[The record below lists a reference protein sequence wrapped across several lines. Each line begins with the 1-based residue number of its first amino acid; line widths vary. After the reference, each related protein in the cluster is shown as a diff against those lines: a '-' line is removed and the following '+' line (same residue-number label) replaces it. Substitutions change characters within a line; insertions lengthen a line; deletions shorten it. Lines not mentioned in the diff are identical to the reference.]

1 MDGGVV
7 TIHFKADTK
16 DLDAKTNNL
25 TNSFGSLTGAIT
37 LGNVAAKVISST
49 FSELAS
55 NMDSAISRFDTLKN
69 FPKVMETL
77 GASAEDSQEALN
89 TLSDNIDGLPTSL
102 DEAALGVQRFQAKTK
117 DVKKSTAYFTAIND
131 AILAGGANSTT
142 ASAAMEQ
149 FIQMYSKGKV
159 SGQEWLSVMTAMPGQ
174 MQQIAESFGYTS
186 TAVGG
191 DFYTA
196 LQDGTIS
203 MDQFMDKLVELD
215 TVGGENITSFR
226 DQAYTATGGIG
237 TALTNVKNR
246 ISKGLAEI
254 IKSLDDALADYGGIS
269 GVIDKVSTKIKD
281 ALVKVAEWIS
291 KVDWKEVINKIKEY
305 APIVLGIVGAIL
317 TLTTALNVFKNV
329 MAGVQ
334 LVQTLL
340 SSSLA
345 LPILL
350 IGLVIAAVILLY
362 TKCEWFRNLVNR
374 IIEAIKPVLQG
385 LWELLKLIIEQTIQR
400 IKDIWAVL
408 EPIVKIILQ
417 VVTAMILTII
427 QTIRRVIGAISW
439 VIEKFHEARQKITEA
454 VTNLKNKV
462 VNGFNTMIDKVKGI
476 GKNIID
482 GLIGGITGGAQ
493 KLYNK
498 CKEVGKKALNK
509 IKETLG
515 IHSPSTEFAMVGKFS
530 MLGFEKGLMD
540 MQPEIDK
547 AINSMFTLNPSLTG
561 TMNNSLSPNINVVNN
576 VNLETDPLG
585 QVVNKIKT
593 YSGGAKND
601 YNWGTGL

>member
-16 DLDAKTNNL
+16 DLDSKTNNL

-49 FSELAS
+49 FRELAS

-69 FPKVMETL
+69 FPKVIESL
-77 GASAEDSQEALN
+77 GGSTEEAKEALDV
-89 TLSDNIDGLPTSL
+89 LSDNIDGLPTSL
-102 DEAALGVQRFQAKTK
+102 DDAALGVQRFQAKTK
-117 DVKKSTAYFTAIND
+117 DIKKSTEYFTAIND

-159 SGQEWLSVMTAMPGQ
+159 QGQEWLSVMTAMPGQ

-191 DFYTA
+191 DFYVA
-196 LQDGTIS
+196 LQDGIIS
-203 MDQFMDKLVELD
+203 MDEFMDKLVDLD
-215 TVGGENITSFR
+215 KHGGANFKSFH

-254 IKSLDDALADYGGIS
+254 INSLDEALADYGGIA
-269 GVIDKVSTKIKD
+269 GIINTVSTKIKD
-281 ALVKVAEWIS
+281 ALVKVAEWIKKIDWD
-291 KVDWKEVINKIKEY
+291 KVLQTIKFI
-305 APIVLGIVGAIL
+305 APIILAIAGGIT
-317 TLTTALNVFKNV
+317 TLTTALNIFKGV
-329 MAGVQ
+329 MAGVN
-334 LVQTLL
+334 LVQTALT
-340 SSSLA
+340 SSLA
-345 LPILL
+345 LPLL
-350 IGLVIAAVILLY
+350 IIGLIVAAIILLY
-362 TKCEWFRNLVNR
+362 TKCEWFRDLVNGL
-374 IIEAIKPVLQG
+374 IETIKPLLQS
-385 LWELLKLIIEQTIQR
+385 LWDMLKPILDQTIQF
-400 IKDIWAVL
+400 IKDIWVVL
-408 EPIVKIILQ
+408 EPILKAVLTHVVHTIENIIFWI
-417 VVTAMILTII
+417 TK
-427 QTIRRVIGAISW
+427 VIGVIKL
-439 VIEKFHEARQKITEA
+439 VIEKFQDA
-454 VTNLKNKV
+454 KNKISGATAAIKDAV
-462 VNGFNTMIDKVKGI
+462 VNGFSKMLDKVKEI
-476 GKNIID
+476 GSNIIT
-482 GLIGGITGGAQ
+482 GLIGGITGGAN
-493 KLYNK
+493 KLYEK

-515 IHSPSTEFAMVGKFS
+515 ISSPSKEFALVGKFS
-530 MLGFEKGLMD
+530 MLGFQEGLEA

-547 AINSMFTLNPSLTG
+547 AINSMFNLSPNVTG
-561 TMNNSLSPNINVVNN
+561 SMNNSLSPNINVVNN

>member
-16 DLDAKTNNL
+16 DLDSKTNNL

-49 FSELAS
+49 FRELAS

-69 FPKVMETL
+69 FPKVIESL
-77 GASAEDSQEALN
+77 GGSTEEAKEALDV
-89 TLSDNIDGLPTSL
+89 LSDNIDGLPTSL
-102 DEAALGVQRFQAKTK
+102 DDAALGVQRFQAKTK
-117 DVKKSTAYFTAIND
+117 DIKKSTEYFTAIND

-159 SGQEWLSVMTAMPGQ
+159 QGQEWLSVMTAMPGQ

-196 LQDGTIS
+196 LQDGVIS
-203 MDQFMDKLVELD
+203 MDEFMDKLVELD
-215 TVGGENITSFR
+215 KNGGENFKSFR

-254 IKSLDDALADYGGIS
+254 INSLDEALADYGGIA
-269 GVIDKVSTKIKD
+269 GIINTISTKIKD
-281 ALVKVAEWIS
+281 ALVKVAEWIKKIDWD
-291 KVDWKEVINKIKEY
+291 KVLQTIKFI
-305 APIVLGIVGAIL
+305 APIILAIAGGIT
-317 TLTTALNVFKNV
+317 TLTTALNIFKGV
-329 MAGVQ
+329 MAGVN
-334 LVQTLL
+334 LVQTALT
-340 SSSLA
+340 SSLA
-345 LPILL
+345 LPLL
-350 IGLVIAAVILLY
+350 IIGLIVAAIVLLY
-362 TKCEWFRNLVNR
+362 TKCEWFRDLVNGLV
-374 IIEAIKPVLQG
+374 ETIKPLIQS
-385 LWELLKLIIEQTIQR
+385 LWEMLKPILDQTIAL
-400 IKDIWAVL
+400 IKDIWVVA
-408 EPIVKIILQ
+408 EPILKWVLTGVVETIKNIIYWITQ
-417 VVTAMILTII
+417 VIN
-427 QTIRRVIGAISW
+427 AIKW
-439 VIEKFHEARQKITEA
+439 VIEKFQEARAKITDA
-454 VTNLKNKV
+454 VNNVRDKV
-462 VNGFNTMIDKVKGI
+462 INGFSKMLDKVKEI
-476 GKNIID
+476 GSNIIT
-482 GLIGGITGGAQ
+482 GLIGGITGGAN
-493 KLYNK
+493 KLYDK

-515 IHSPSTEFAMVGKFS
+515 ISSPSKEFALVGKFS
-530 MLGFEKGLMD
+530 MLGFQEGLEA

-547 AINSMFTLNPSLTG
+547 AINSMFNLSPNVTG
-561 TMNNSLSPNINVVNN
+561 SMNNSLSPNINVVNN

>member
-7 TIHFKADTK
+7 TIHFKADTSN
-16 DLDAKTNNL
+16 LDDKTSKL

-37 LGNVAAKVISST
+37 LGNVAAKVISKT

-69 FPKVMETL
+69 FPKVMQTL

-117 DVKKSTAYFTAIND
+117 DIKKSTAYFTAIND
-131 AILAGGANSTT
+131 AILAGGTNSTT

-159 SGQEWLSVMTAMPGQ
+159 QGQEWLSVMTAMPGQ

-215 TVGGENITSFR
+215 TVGGENITSFKE
-226 DQAYTATGGIG
+226 QAYTATGGIG

-254 IKSLDDALADYGGIS
+254 IKSLDDALADYGGIA
-269 GVIDKVSTKIKD
+269 GVINTISTKIKD

-291 KVDWKEVINKIKEY
+291 KIDWKEVINKIKEY

-362 TKCEWFRNLVNR
+362 TKCEWFRNLVNG

-427 QTIRRVIGAISW
+427 QTIRKVIGAISW
-439 VIEKFHEARQKITEA
+439 VIEKFYEARQKITEA

-482 GLIGGITGGAQ
+482 GLIGGITGGAE

-601 YNWGTGL
+601 YNYGYGG

>member
-7 TIHFKADTK
+7 TIHFKADTSN
-16 DLDAKTNNL
+16 LDDKTSKL

-37 LGNVAAKVISST
+37 LGNVAAKVISKT
-49 FSELAS
+49 FNELAS

-69 FPKVMETL
+69 FPKVIESL
-77 GASAEDSQEALN
+77 GGTADEAKEALDI
-89 TLSDNIDGLPTSL
+89 LSDNIDGLPTSL
-102 DEAALGVQRFQAKTK
+102 DDAALGVQRFQAKTK
-117 DVKKSTAYFTAIND
+117 DIKKSTEYFTAIND
-131 AILAGGANSTT
+131 AILAGGANSAT

-159 SGQEWLSVMTAMPGQ
+159 QGQEWLSVMTAMPGQ

-196 LQDGTIS
+196 LQEGTIS
-203 MDQFMDKLVELD
+203 MDEFMDKLVELD
-215 TVGGENITSFR
+215 KNGGANFKSFR

-254 IKSLDDALADYGGIS
+254 IGALDEALAEYGGIA
-269 GVIDKVSTKIKD
+269 GVINKFSTKIKD
-281 ALVKVAEWIS
+281 ALVSVANYMKTIDFKSLFNTIKTIAPVLLTVAGYIMSIS
-291 KVDWKEVINKIKEY
+291 
-305 APIVLGIVGAIL
+305 
-317 TLTTALNVFKNV
+317 TALKVYKGV
-329 MAGVQ
+329 VAGVQ
-334 LVQTLL
+334 IAQALL
-340 SSSLA
+340 NSTMF
-345 LPILL
+345 LPIAI
-350 IGLVIAAVILLY
+350 IGAVIAALVLLY
-362 TKCEWFRNLVNR
+362 TKCEWFRDLVNS
-374 IIEAIKPVLQG
+374 IVENLKPLFQS
-385 LWELLKLIIEQTIQR
+385 LWDLLKPMFDSLIAAIQQ
-400 IKDIWAVL
+400 IWVVL
-408 EPIVKIILQ
+408 EPILKV
-417 VVTAMILTII
+417 ILTSVVNAINFII
-427 QTIRRVIGAISW
+427 QIITDVIKVITWLINKFNEAKSKVSNATSGIRN
-439 VIEKFHEARQKITEA
+439 A
-454 VTNLKNKV
+454 VV
-462 VNGFNTMIDKVKGI
+462 GGFSEMLSKVKNI
-476 GKNIID
+476 GSNIID
-482 GLIGGITGGAQ
+482 GLIGGITGGAN

-498 CKEVGKKALNK
+498 CKEVGNKALDK
-509 IKETLG
+509 IKQTLG
-515 IHSPSTEFAMVGKFS
+515 IASPSKQFALVGKFS
-530 MLGFEKGLMD
+530 MLGFEEGLMD

-561 TMNNSLSPNINVVNN
+561 TMNNSMSPNINVVNN

>member
-16 DLDAKTNNL
+16 DLDSKTNNL

-37 LGNVAAKVISST
+37 LGNVAAKVISKT
-49 FSELAS
+49 FNELAS

-69 FPKVMETL
+69 FPKVIESL
-77 GASAEDSQEALN
+77 GGSTEDAKEALDV
-89 TLSDNIDGLPTSL
+89 LSDNIDGLPTSL
-102 DEAALGVQRFQAKTK
+102 DDAALGVQRFQAKTK
-117 DVKKSTAYFTAIND
+117 DIKKSTEYFTAIND

-159 SGQEWLSVMTAMPGQ
+159 QGQEWLSVMTAMPGQ

-215 TVGGENITSFR
+215 KNGGANFKSFR

-254 IKSLDDALADYGGIS
+254 IGALDEALAEYGGIA
-269 GVIDKVSTKIKD
+269 GVINKFSTKIKD
-281 ALVKVAEWIS
+281 ALVSVANYLKTVDFKSLFNTIKTIAPVLLTIAGYIMSIS
-291 KVDWKEVINKIKEY
+291 
-305 APIVLGIVGAIL
+305 
-317 TLTTALNVFKNV
+317 TALKIYKGVI
-329 MAGVQ
+329 AGVQ
-334 LVQTLL
+334 IVQALL
-340 SSSLA
+340 NSTMF
-345 LPILL
+345 LPIAI
-350 IGLVIAAVILLY
+350 IGAVIAAVVLLY
-362 TKCEWFRNLVNR
+362 TKCEWFRDMVNNM
-374 IIEAIKPVLQG
+374 ISALKPLIQSV
-385 LWELLKLIIEQTIQR
+385 WDLLKPILENLMITFKNVWNLIEPGVKVIAQGVYNSVMTTI
-400 IKDIWAVL
+400 AVL
-408 EPIVKIILQ
+408 TKIIN
-417 VVTAMILTII
+417 TI
-427 QTIRRVIGAISW
+427 TW
-439 VIEKFHEARQKITEA
+439 VINKFNEAKSKIPNA
-454 VTNLKNKV
+454 ALSIKNSV
-462 VNGFNTMIDKVKGI
+462 VNGFNTMLDKVRGI
-476 GKNIID
+476 GANIVD
-482 GLIGGITGGAQ
+482 GLVGGMTGNAG

-498 CKEVGKKALNK
+498 CKELGNKALDK
-509 IKETLG
+509 IKQTLG
-515 IHSPSTEFAMVGKFS
+515 IASPSTEFAMVGKFS

>member
-1 MDGGVV
+1 MDGGAV

-16 DLDAKTNNL
+16 DLDSKTNNL
-25 TNSFGSLTGAIT
+25 TSSFGSLAGAIT
-37 LGNVAAKVISST
+37 LGNVAAKVISKT

-69 FPKVMETL
+69 FPKVMQTL

-117 DVKKSTAYFTAIND
+117 DIKKSTAYFTAIND
-131 AILAGGANSTT
+131 AILAGGTNSTT

-291 KVDWKEVINKIKEY
+291 KIDWKEVINKIKEY

-362 TKCEWFRNLVNR
+362 TKCEWFRNLVNG
-374 IIEAIKPVLQG
+374 IIEAIKTILQG
-385 LWELLKLIIEQTIQR
+385 LWGFLKLIIEQTIQKIR
-400 IKDIWAVL
+400 I
-408 EPIVKIILQ
+408 
-417 VVTAMILTII
+417 
-427 QTIRRVIGAISW
+427 VIGAISW
-439 VIEKFHEARQKITEA
+439 VIEKFQEARQKIAEA

-547 AINSMFTLNPSLTG
+547 AINSMFNLSPSLTG

>member
-7 TIHFKADTK
+7 TIHFKADTH
-16 DLDAKTNNL
+16 DLDSKTDKLMNTSL
-25 TNSFGSLTGAIT
+25 TNAIT
-37 LGNVAAKVISST
+37 LGNVAADVIGKA
-49 FSELAS
+49 FGELAR
-55 NMDSAISRFDTLKN
+55 NMDNAISRFDTLKN
-69 FPKVMETL
+69 FPKVMQTL
-77 GASAEDSQEALN
+77 GANAEDSKEALN

-117 DVKKSTAYFTAIND
+117 DVKKSTDYFTAIND

-142 ASAAMEQ
+142 ASAALEQ

-215 TVGGENITSFR
+215 QVGGENITSFR

-254 IKSLDDALADYGGIS
+254 IGALDDALADYGGIA
-269 GVIDKVSTKIKD
+269 GVINKFSTKIKD
-281 ALVKVAEWIS
+281 VLVSVADYLK
-291 KVDWKEVINKIKEY
+291 KVDFNKVGKVIKIV
-305 APIVLGIVGAIL
+305 APIIL
-317 TLTTALNVFKNV
+317 TVAGYFLTLNSAIKGFSMVTQGVSAV
-329 MAGVQ
+329 MG
-334 LVQTLL
+334 LL
-340 SSSLA
+340 SSSFA
-345 LPILL
+345 LPIA
-350 IGLVIAAVILLY
+350 IIVGVIAAIVLLY
-362 TKCEWFRNLVNR
+362 TKCEWFRNMVNS
-374 IIEAIKPVLQG
+374 IIETLKPLFKS
-385 LWELLKLIIEQTIQR
+385 LWDLLKPMFDSLIATIKQ
-400 IKDIWAVL
+400 IWVVA
-408 EPIVKIILQ
+408 EPIIKIILQ
-417 VVTAMILTII
+417 VVTNMVLTII
-427 QTIRRVIGAISW
+427 SVLTKVINAIKWVIDKFNEARSKISGATSAIREAVIG
-439 VIEKFHEARQKITEA
+439 
-454 VTNLKNKV
+454 
-462 VNGFNTMIDKVKGI
+462 GFKKMIDKVKGI

-482 GLIGGITGGAQ
+482 GLIGGVTGGAE

-540 MQPEIDK
+540 MQPEIDR
-547 AINSMFTLNPSLTG
+547 AINSMFNLSPSLTG
-561 TMNNSLSPNINVVNN
+561 SMNNSLSPNINVVNN

-601 YNWGTGL
+601 YNYGYGG

>member
-16 DLDAKTNNL
+16 DLDSKTNNL

-117 DVKKSTAYFTAIND
+117 DIKKSTAYFTAIND

-269 GVIDKVSTKIKD
+269 GVINTISTKIKD

-291 KVDWKEVINKIKEY
+291 KIDWKEVINKIKEY

-350 IGLVIAAVILLY
+350 IGLVIAAIVLLY
-362 TKCEWFRNLVNR
+362 TKCEWFRDLVNSIVENLKPLLQSLWDMLKPIFDSLIAAIKQIWVVAEPILKVLLTVVANTINF
-374 IIEAIKPVLQG
+374 IIEIITDLIRAINWVNNKFSEAKGKISGATQG
-385 LWELLKLIIEQTIQR
+385 IR
-400 IKDIWAVL
+400 NAV
-408 EPIVKIILQ
+408 V
-417 VVTAMILTII
+417 
-427 QTIRRVIGAISW
+427 G
-439 VIEKFHEARQKITEA
+439 
-454 VTNLKNKV
+454 
-462 VNGFNTMIDKVKGI
+462 GFSEMLSKVKNI

-482 GLIGGITGGAQ
+482 GLISGITGGAQ

-601 YNWGTGL
+601 YNYGYGG

>member
-16 DLDAKTNNL
+16 DLDSKTNNL

-37 LGNVAAKVISST
+37 LGNIAAKVISKT
-49 FSELAS
+49 FNELAS

-69 FPKVMETL
+69 FPKVMQTL
-77 GASAEDSQEALN
+77 GVSAEDSQEALN

-117 DVKKSTAYFTAIND
+117 DIKKSTAYFTAIND
-131 AILAGGANSTT
+131 AILAGGTNSTT

-159 SGQEWLSVMTAMPGQ
+159 QGQEWLSVMTAMPGQ

-215 TVGGENITSFR
+215 TVGGENITSFKE
-226 DQAYTATGGIG
+226 QAYTATGGIG
-237 TALTNVKNR
+237 TSLTNVKNR

-291 KVDWKEVINKIKEY
+291 KIDWKEVINKIKEY

-427 QTIRRVIGAISW
+427 QTIRKVIGAISW

-462 VNGFNTMIDKVKGI
+462 VDGFNTMIDKVKGI

-482 GLIGGITGGAQ
+482 GLIGGITGGAE

-547 AINSMFTLNPSLTG
+547 AINSMFNLSPSLTG

>member
-1 MDGGVV
+1 MQ
-7 TIHFKADTK
+7 
-16 DLDAKTNNL
+16 
-25 TNSFGSLTGAIT
+25 
-37 LGNVAAKVISST
+37 
-49 FSELAS
+49 
-55 NMDSAISRFDTLKN
+55 
-69 FPKVMETL
+69 TL

-102 DEAALGVQRFQAKTK
+102 DQAALSVQRFQAKTK
-117 DVKKSTAYFTAIND
+117 DIKKSTEYFTAIND
-131 AILAGGANSTT
+131 AILAGGANSAT
-142 ASAAMEQ
+142 ASAALEQ

-159 SGQEWLSVMTAMPGQ
+159 QGQEWLSVMTAMPGQ

-191 DFYTA
+191 DFYLA
-196 LQDGTIS
+196 LQDGVIS

-215 TVGGENITSFR
+215 KYGGENITSFR

-254 IKSLDDALADYGGIS
+254 IGALDEALAEYGGIA
-269 GVIDKVSTKIKD
+269 GVINKFSTKIKD
-281 ALVKVAEWIS
+281 ALVSVANYLKTVDFKSLFNTIKAIAPVLLTIAGYIMSIS
-291 KVDWKEVINKIKEY
+291 SALKIYK
-305 APIVLGIVGAIL
+305 G
-317 TLTTALNVFKNV
+317 V

-334 LVQTLL
+334 VVQALL
-340 SSSLA
+340 NSTMFM
-345 LPILL
+345 PIAI
-350 IGLVIAAVILLY
+350 IGAVIAAIVLLY
-362 TKCEWFRNLVNR
+362 TKCEWFRDLVNSVIENLKPLLQSLWDMLKPMFDNLVVM
-374 IIEAIKPVLQG
+374 IKN
-385 LWELLKLIIEQTIQR
+385 
-400 IKDIWAVL
+400 IWVVA
-408 EPIVKIILQ
+408 EPILKVLLTA
-417 VVTAMILTII
+417 VVNTINFII
-427 QTIRRVIGAISW
+427 QVINDVIKVITWLINKFNEAKSKVSNATSGIRN
-439 VIEKFHEARQKITEA
+439 A
-454 VTNLKNKV
+454 VV
-462 VNGFNTMIDKVKGI
+462 GGFSEMLSKVKNI
-476 GKNIID
+476 GSNIID

-561 TMNNSLSPNINVVNN
+561 TMNNSMSPNINVVNN

>member
-7 TIHFKADTK
+7 TIHFKADTSN
-16 DLDAKTNNL
+16 LDDKTSKL

-49 FSELAS
+49 FRELAS

-69 FPKVMETL
+69 FPKVIESL
-77 GASAEDSQEALN
+77 GGSTEDAKAALDE
-89 TLSDNIDGLPTSL
+89 LSDNIDGLPTSL
-102 DEAALGVQRFQAKTK
+102 DDAALGVQRFQAKTK
-117 DVKKSTAYFTAIND
+117 DIKKSTEYFTAIND
-131 AILAGGANSTT
+131 AILAGGANSAT

-159 SGQEWLSVMTAMPGQ
+159 QGQEWLSVMTAMPGQ

-215 TVGGENITSFR
+215 KNGGANFKSFR

-254 IKSLDDALADYGGIS
+254 IGALDEALAEYGGIA
-269 GVIDKVSTKIKD
+269 GVINKFSTKIKD
-281 ALVKVAEWIS
+281 ALVSVANYMKTIDFNSLFNTIKTIAPVLLTIAGYIMSIS
-291 KVDWKEVINKIKEY
+291 SALKIYKGVI
-305 APIVLGIVGAIL
+305 
-317 TLTTALNVFKNV
+317 
-329 MAGVQ
+329 AGVQ
-334 LVQTLL
+334 IVQALL
-340 SSSLA
+340 NTTMF
-345 LPILL
+345 LPIAI
-350 IGLVIAAVILLY
+350 IGAVIAALVLLY
-362 TKCEWFRNLVNR
+362 TKCEWFRDLVNS
-374 IIEAIKPVLQG
+374 IVENLKPLLQS
-385 LWELLKLIIEQTIQR
+385 LWDLLKPIFDSLISTIKQ
-400 IKDIWAVL
+400 IWIVL
-408 EPIVKIILQ
+408 EPILKV
-417 VVTAMILTII
+417 ILTSVANTINFII
-427 QTIRRVIGAISW
+427 TIINDVIKAITW
-439 VIEKFHEARQKITEA
+439 LINKFNEAKSKVSNATSGIRNA
-454 VTNLKNKV
+454 VV
-462 VNGFNTMIDKVKGI
+462 GGFSEMLSKVKNVGS
-476 GKNIID
+476 NIID
-482 GLIGGITGGAQ
+482 GLIGGITGGAN